1 MTYPFPKNLVSLHEV
16 EEKLREKALGL
27 VATEPRILL
36 HLCVVEAAMDL
47 ADTLRQSPNDD
58 EDYKV
63 IKLMGMRMFNALA
76 SSLKLALTG
85 YGQNSAL
92 IMRDVLETVFLVD
105 YFGHEPAAIARWR
118 LADRKSRMK
127 EFSPIRVREALD
139 SRDGFTKRKRA
150 EMYEMFSELAAH
162 PTMQSAEMMRP
173 VRGGNAVI
181 GPFVESTSLD
191 AVLSELGRL
200 AIQVGEVLGV
210 FVAADFKKGQGA
222 LSRFTSNQGI
232 WLMEF
237 YPKSPS

>member
-1 MTYPFPKNLVSLHEV
+1 MTYPIPANLVSLYEA
-16 EEKLREKALGL
+16 EEKLRQKALEL
-27 VATEPRILL
+27 VATEPRLRL

-76 SSLKLALTG
+76 SSIKLALTG

-92 IMRDVLETVFLVD
+92 IMRDVLETAFLVD
-105 YFGHEPAAIARWR
+105 YFGHEPAAIARWH

-210 FVAADFKKGQGA
+210 FVAADFKEGQGA
-222 LSRFTSNQGI
+222 FSRFTSNKGM

-237 YPKSPS
+237 YPKSAS